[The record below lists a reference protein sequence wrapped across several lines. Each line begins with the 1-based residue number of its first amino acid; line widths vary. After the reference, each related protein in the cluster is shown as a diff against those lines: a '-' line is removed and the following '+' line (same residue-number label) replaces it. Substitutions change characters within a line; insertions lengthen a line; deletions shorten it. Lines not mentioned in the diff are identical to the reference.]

1 MRKGA
6 DGTNR
11 SLAQSLDAEK
21 VKSRL
26 FFNWKMKY
34 ISNALN
40 WWHATDVHSPQLMK
54 TTFQTLVIVCALA
67 LPGCLSP
74 ITLNRAVVAYDE
86 AITDAIAKQLLVNIA
101 RAERHQPIH
110 FTGVSNIAATFD
122 FRVSA
127 GATPTLT
134 GDAGRTLMPIFGGSV
149 AENPTISIVPIE
161 GEEFAKRM
169 LSPFNEGKLILL
181 LRQRFDIDLLLRLMA
196 QELRIQQNGADI
208 AFRNTPADRMGY
220 ERFRRAVLH
229 LSAIQDSNQLYVEP
243 MNFERIWT
251 IPANAVTAEG
261 FLALEKDYFVTYNQR
276 ENTYTLRKPITGRI
290 RITNYDP
297 ATLSS
302 EERARLNEE
311 TEDEHINDVSFDIR
325 AGHFGGEYPMK
336 GHFRLR
342 SFNAM
347 LHFLARSLGEDSEY
361 HVNKDPLTP
370 EVAENPV
377 FTMEMVK
384 SDGNPSGVDLAIQS
398 HGTYYAVRTDGPLA
412 RWNREAF
419 QLLYLLFQMTVTE
432 IPRLGVPSITIA
444 K

>member
-1 MRKGA
+1 
-6 DGTNR
+6 
-11 SLAQSLDAEK
+11 
-21 VKSRL
+21 
-26 FFNWKMKY
+26 
-34 ISNALN
+34 
-40 WWHATDVHSPQLMK
+40 MK
-54 TTFQTLVIVCALA
+54 TSIHLLALFCTLA

-74 ITLNRAVVAYDE
+74 ITLNRAVVAYDD

-122 FRVSA
+122 FRVNA
-127 GATPTLT
+127 GATPALT
-134 GDAGRTLMPIFGGSV
+134 GEHGRTLVPLFGGSI

-161 GEEFAKRM
+161 GEEFAKRI
-169 LSPFNEGKLILL
+169 LAPFTEGKLILL

-196 QELRIQQNGADI
+196 QELRIKQNGEDI
-208 AFRNTPADRMGY
+208 AFRNTPADRVGY
-220 ERFRRAVLH
+220 EKFRRAVLH

-243 MNFERIWT
+243 LSFERVWT
-251 IPANAVTAEG
+251 IPANSVTAEG
-261 FLALEKDYFVTYNQR
+261 FLALERDYLVRYNQGD
-276 ENTYTLRKPITGRI
+276 NTYTLRKPVAGRI

-302 EERARLNEE
+302 EERARLSEE
-311 TEDEHINDVSFDIR
+311 TEEERINDVSFDIR

-336 GHFRLR
+336 GYFRLR

-347 LHFLARSLGEDSEY
+347 LHFLARSLGEDREY
-361 HVNKDPLTP
+361 HVDKDALTP

-377 FTMEMVK
+377 YTMEMVR
-384 SDGNPSGVDLAIQS
+384 SDENPSGVDLAIQS

-432 IPRLGVPSITIA
+432 IPRVGVPSITIA